1 MVSISLWTGYVWSLY
16 QISRKYP
23 TNSKY
28 TTRNN
33 KVNIKIP
40 KNVVKYNKLLTFTA
54 YSLACYVYK
63 KMVQYVYALAS
74 NNWHNNTHV
83 LTDKRESYQEA

>member
-1 MVSISLWTGYVWSLY
+1 MSDLCIKYLVNIP
-16 QISRKYP
+16 QIVIIRQK
-23 TNSKY
+23 
-28 TTRNN
+28 NN